1 MSSPTLAASAT
12 AAAILLAAV
21 GVAAPRDDGARS
33 VRSLAHEEEQLP
45 RVVPT
50 ERLLFAAAPGG
61 EPFRKRGAGTGAH
74 YPALTDSPKMKG

>member
-21 GVAAPRDDGARS
+21 GLAAPRDEGARS

-45 RVVPT
+45 HVVPT
-50 ERLLFAAAPGG
+50 GRVLFAAAPGG
-61 EPFRKRGAGTGAH
+61 EPLGKRGAGTGAH
-74 YPALTDSPKMKG
+74 YPALTDSMKMKG